1 MSEDKKFHAFL
12 AGHFYLQELD
22 TDKSAEGDYSD
33 DEVQQ
38 AWEVWQGAREEL
50 ATVTAD
56 RDVKAANLQL
66 LVEKVLEIDTTEV
79 AGDTE
84 GYENAIYDAIQLA
97 RSLKQ

>member
-1 MSEDKKFHAFL
+1 MIVRRLEDIL
-12 AGHFYLQELD
+12 GTE
-22 TDKSAEGDYSD
+22 
-33 DEVQQ
+33 
-38 AWEVWQGAREEL
+38 
-50 ATVTAD
+50 